1 MSVASSSEAGTGSL
15 RAHARALIGRVRE
28 MLAGEGDDAVAKRM
42 AGLAFLVRV
51 ISAALIFGSQILLAR
66 WMGRYDFGIYV
77 YVWTWVILIGGLAPL
92 GLAYSTQ
99 RFIPEYIARKDE
111 GMLRGFLLGS
121 RALSFALGAVAALL
135 GIAVILLLGDRVGD
149 SFRGAFLLGFACL
162 PIFALSSA
170 QDGIARSY
178 NWFDIAMVPGYV
190 VQPLLILALLA
201 GAHVSGMKTSVVTA
215 MAATAI
221 AIWTMVLVQAV
232 LLQRRLSVRIAK
244 GPRSYEVSHWFK
256 TALPIFMVDGF
267 YFLLTYTDIL
277 VLELFLG
284 PDEIAV
290 YYAATKTLALIAFIY
305 FAVNAAFAHK
315 FSQYHFAG
323 EKEKLEKFLALAT
336 RWTFWPSLAAAI
348 VMLSLGHWILLLF
361 GEDFVEGYPLMF
373 VLAFGLLARAAVGPA
388 ERLLNMVG
396 EQRACAAVYG
406 TAFVTNLVLCLI
418 LVPLIGIEGAAISTA
433 CAIVL
438 ESALLFFVVKRR
450 LGLHALVWRW

>member
-1 MSVASSSEAGTGSL
+1 M
-15 RAHARALIGRVRE
+15 RALVTGD
-28 MLAGEGDDAVAKRM
+28 GDDAVAKRM
-42 AGLAFLVRV
+42 AGIAFFVRV
-51 ISAALIFGSQILLAR
+51 VSAALIFASQIFLAR
-66 WMGRYDFGIYV
+66 WMGRYEFGIYV

-99 RFIPEYIARKDE
+99 RFIPEYIARNDA
-111 GMLRGFLLGS
+111 GLLRGFLFGS
-121 RALSFALGAVAALL
+121 RALSLALGSAAAAL
-135 GIAVILLLGDRVGD
+135 GIGVILLLGERVGE
-149 SFRGAFLLGFACL
+149 SFRGAFLFGFACL
-162 PIFALSSA
+162 PIFALSSS

-178 NWFDIAMVPGYV
+178 NWFNIAMVPGYV
-190 VQPLLILALLA
+190 VQPILILALLTA
-201 GAHVSGMKTSVVTA
+201 AHMSGMKTSAVTA
-215 MAATAI
+215 MAATVI
-221 AIWTMVLVQAV
+221 AIWTMVLVQGW
-232 LLQRRLSVRIAK
+232 LLQRRLSARIEK
-244 GPRSYEVSHWFK
+244 GPRKFEVSHWFK

-277 VLELFLG
+277 VLELYLG
-284 PDEIAV
+284 PEEIAT

-323 EKEKLEKFLALAT
+323 EKEKLENFLALAT

-373 VLAFGLLARAAVGPA
+373 ILAFGLLARAAVGPA

-433 CAIVL
+433 TAILL

>member
-1 MSVASSSEAGTGSL
+1 MSIASPSEAAPG
-15 RAHARALIGRVRE
+15 RARVYFRALTSRVRE
-28 MLAGEGDDAVAKRM
+28 LLGGSGDDAVAKRM
-42 AGLAFLVRV
+42 AGMAFFVRV
-51 ISAALIFGSQILLAR
+51 ISAALVFGSQVLLAR

-99 RFIPEYIARKDE
+99 RFIPEYVARNDT
-111 GMLRGFLLGS
+111 GLLRGFLFGS
-121 RALSFALGAVAALL
+121 RALSFALGAAASLF
-135 GIAVILLLGDRVGD
+135 GIAAILLIGDRMGD
-149 SFRGAFLLGFACL
+149 GFRGAFLLGFACL

-178 NWFDIAMVPGYV
+178 NWFDIALVPGYI
-190 VQPLLILALLA
+190 VQPILILALVAA
-201 GAHVSGMKTSVVTA
+201 GHASGMKATAVSA

-232 LLQRRLSVRIAK
+232 LLQRRLAKRVEK
-244 GPRSYEVSHWFK
+244 GPRSYETGHWFR
-256 TALPIFMVDGF
+256 TALPILLVDGF

-277 VLELFLG
+277 ILELFLG
-284 PDEIAV
+284 PEEIAT

-323 EKEKLEKFLALAT
+323 EKEKLESFLALAT

-348 VMLSLGHWILLLF
+348 VMLSLGHWILMLF
-361 GEDFVEGYPLMF
+361 GEGFDEGYPLMF
-373 VLAFGLLARAAVGPA
+373 ILAFGLLARAAVGPA

-396 EQRACAAVYG
+396 EQRACAFVYG

-418 LVPLIGIEGAAISTA
+418 LVPLIGLEGAAISTA
-433 CAIVL
+433 TAILL
-438 ESALLFFVVKRR
+438 ESVLLFTVVKRR
-450 LGLHALVWRW
+450 LGLHAFFWRW